1 MSKKWEYNI
10 TRLING
16 KLKMETSIQCSADK
30 ILINHEFQMLN
41 FRWLN
46 LTIYGRAGNEGF

>member
-16 KLKMETSIQCSADK
+16 KWKMETSIQCSADK

-46 LTIYGRAGNEGF
+46 LTIYGRAGNERF